1 MTSLCHYETS
11 HLTSNKMSFPCV
23 LRWNQPR
30 KINVKQICWPRKI
43 LNRWAWKAY
52 SKLGQGSGGTYFITV
67 QQILDMLNQYPKG
80 KPSSLTNRHG
90 RFAGQYKSQLW
101 SMLLSDRRRGCW
113 SFWQFGGAQ
122 EFLDSWYEN
131 TLSFKLP
138 DAQQEKTDNYRKMS
152 YFSVLLFRKHPSSV
166 IRRIW
171 SGSRSGALK
180 TSGSIRN
187 FDPEEF

>member
-1 MTSLCHYETS
+1 MKSTQKNQRQTNM
-11 HLTSNKMSFPCV
+11 LTSENSQQISLKSV
-23 LRWNQPR
+23 LE
-30 KINVKQICWPRKI
+30 I
-43 LNRWAWKAY
+43 
-52 SKLGQGSGGTYFITV
+52 GSGFWGDVFYHRSTNSR
-67 QQILDMLNQYPKG
+67 DAQYPKG
-80 KPSSLTNRHG
+80 KPSSLTKRHG
-90 RFAGQYKSQLW
+90 RFAGRYKSQLLR